1 MNVKYEGV
9 EIRTQR
15 RDRENTERLCKNE
28 LCYVG
33 RFEQQQLYSVENR
46 VQRRS
51 LLYTEGMS
59 GQTGLDDQY
68 VGDSAENRTKKRLL
82 LYFREML
89 TMRKTK

>member
-1 MNVKYEGV
+1 MKVQKFVHRE
-9 EIRTQR
+9 EIE
-15 RDRENTERLCKNE
+15 RENTERLCKNE

-33 RFEQQQLYSVENR
+33 SFEQQQLYSGENR

-59 GQTGLDDQY
+59 GQTGLNDQC